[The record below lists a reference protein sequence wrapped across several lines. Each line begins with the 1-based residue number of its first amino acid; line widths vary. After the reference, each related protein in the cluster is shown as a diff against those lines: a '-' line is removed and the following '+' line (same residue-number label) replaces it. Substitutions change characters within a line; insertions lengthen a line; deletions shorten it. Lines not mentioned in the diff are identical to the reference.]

1 MLSMLAVQS
10 LNTVYMTLV
19 STAFSYVFGL
29 PLGIALVVTGKNG
42 IRPRPVLNLVLGTV
56 INIFR
61 AVPFLI
67 LLIAIS
73 PVTQLITGT
82 TIGIAA
88 TIVPLV
94 VSATPF
100 IARLVEGSVLEI
112 DQGVIEAAQS
122 MGASDWQIVSKVMLT
137 EAKPAILVGSVV
149 AVVTILGYSAMAGI
163 VGGAGLGAVAIN
175 YGLYKFNAEVQWITI
190 AVIVILVQILQE
202 LGMWISRRT
211 DNRI

>member
-42 IRPRPVLNLVLGTV
+42 IRPRPVLNLVLGTI

-73 PVTQLITGT
+73 PFTQLITVT

>member
-19 STAFSYVFGL
+19 STAFSYIFGL

-42 IRPRPVLNLVLGTV
+42 IRPRPVLNLVLGTI

-73 PVTQLITGT
+73 PFTQLITGT

-112 DQGVIEAAQS
+112 GQGVIEAAQS

>member
-42 IRPRPVLNLVLGTV
+42 IRPRPVLNLVLGTI

-112 DQGVIEAAQS
+112 DQGVIETAQS

>member
-1 MLSMLAVQS
+1 MLNTLAVQS

-19 STAFSYVFGL
+19 STFFSYVFGL

-42 IRPRPVLNLVLGTV
+42 IRPKPVLNLVLGTV

-73 PVTQLITGT
+73 PFTQLITGT

>member
-42 IRPRPVLNLVLGTV
+42 IRPRPVLNLVLGTI

-73 PVTQLITGT
+73 PFTQLITGT

-175 YGLYKFNAEVQWITI
+175 HGLYKFNAEVQWITI

>member
-42 IRPRPVLNLVLGTV
+42 IRPRPVLNLVLGTI

-202 LGMWISRRT
+202 FGMWISRRT

>member
-42 IRPRPVLNLVLGTV
+42 IRPRPVLNLVLGTI

-73 PVTQLITGT
+73 PFTQLITGT

-94 VSATPF
+94 ISATPF

>member
-19 STAFSYVFGL
+19 STFFSYVFGL

-42 IRPRPVLNLVLGTV
+42 IGPRPVLNFILGTI

-73 PVTQLITGT
+73 PFTQIITGT